1 MAGLTQPL
9 EFRKHLLCAP
19 KRGFDVVAFV
29 DAVLIA
35 LFVALNTSAFVLSPG
50 TAVQLP
56 VSGTMESAQHLPTA
70 VLTVDRNELYFFEG
84 RKLATLSLEAQLA
97 TFVENVRLEDPG
109 QGALLLLKADASI
122 TSETLFKL
130 MDLARSAGFTQVHL
144 AAEPLSRAD
153 SLWEDAAS
161 GTGP

>member
-9 EFRKHLLCAP
+9 EFRKHLLCTP
-19 KRGFDVVAFV
+19 KRGFDVIPFV

-35 LFVALNTSAFVLSPG
+35 LFVALNASVFVLSPG

-56 VSGTMESAQHLPTA
+56 VSGTMESAQDLPTA

-84 RKLATLSLEAQLA
+84 RKLATVSLETQLTA
-97 TFVENVRLEDPG
+97 FMENLQLEDAD
-109 QGALLLLKADASI
+109 QGAVLLLKADASI

-130 MDLARSAGFTQVHL
+130 MDIARSAGFTQVHL

-153 SLWEDAAS
+153 SPWEEGDS